1 MTMITKVKSESAL
14 SLMKF
19 SKMTI

>member
-14 SLMKF
+14 RLMKF